1 MTERCAGPA
10 VSWLLTQAKRN
21 QRGHSPE
28 DPIAWL
34 GLLLRKTPTSFLT
47 CMHAQSC
54 PTLCDPDGL
63 QPAKLLCPWDFPGK
77 NSGAGCHFLFQEI
90 LSIQRLYPHLLCPMH
105 WQADSLPLS
114 HLGSP
119 PYILPFIFLRVK
131 VENDNIYL
139 AI

>member
-34 GLLLRKTPTSFLT
+34 GLLLRKTPTSLLT

-63 QPAKLLCPWDFPGK
+63 
-77 NSGAGCHFLFQEI
+77 
-90 LSIQRLYPHLLCPMH
+90 
-105 WQADSLPLS
+105 
-114 HLGSP
+114 
-119 PYILPFIFLRVK
+119 
-131 VENDNIYL
+131 
-139 AI
+139 